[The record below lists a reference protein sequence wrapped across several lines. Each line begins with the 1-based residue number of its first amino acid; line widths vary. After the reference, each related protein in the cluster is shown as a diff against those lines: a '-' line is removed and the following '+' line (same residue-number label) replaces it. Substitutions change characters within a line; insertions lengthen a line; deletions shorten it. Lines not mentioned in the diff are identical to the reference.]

1 MAIGSQ
7 AATTRSNQIA
17 LGTNTTEVTVPN
29 IAGNADQL
37 ISANADGTLQRT
49 NISTSDVASLVS
61 NKASNAFDQSIIQVE
76 VGNTN
81 GSTTSSVSIG
91 AGACAQFAG
100 STAIGAKAKTTRTNQ
115 VVVGNRK
122 TTTTI
127 PNIAGNGNG
136 MVIANSDGT
145 LARSTINLN
154 NLALLTNGSTP
165 MSTGVA
171 SNTEGRIQ
179 IGKNTT
185 TKGEN
190 AVAIGA
196 DSKAVGRNAMAVG
209 AGAISLE
216 DNLITIGSEQTKT
229 RITNL
234 SGEGNQIILANPSGT
249 LIRYTGSKTVDSDLK
264 INGDQT
270 ITGNQTIEGNQEIQ
284 GNLKTSGSV
293 KFEGLASSG
302 QFTTDQDQNDGEK
315 RLLTLDGDGNAGTS
329 NISLDQIER
338 AVTNKIPQIEESIG
352 DLGRAV
358 ETTGAMAA
366 AFSAIPEMTL
376 DPEEPV
382 RCGFGGGGFGTQ
394 YAIAGGCAVR
404 IAHRFHLN
412 GALAYAPS
420 IDYNYGATPSI
431 SGRLGLSFPLGKRS
445 LHTRSLQIK
454 KEFAAYQ
461 SSVEMKIA
469 MLQTDINKRDD
480 QITALRKQLEALSEA
495 NGQKTTTEAPASD
508 ATNALIAALRQRIE
522 ELESQKEASVN
533 DNQEQQRI
541 LKNQATE
548 IKNQRQE
555 IEQMKSQIL
564 FLMKHMPNNNTTFSS
579 DQLKTSE

>member
-1 MAIGSQ
+1 MLTATTSTALGFAAAATADNSIALGANSSAANTFAIAIGANSSASKPNSIAIGFSSSAAYSNSMAIGSQ

-49 NISTSDVASLVS
+49 NISTSEVASLVS

-76 VGNTN
+76 VGNTS

-234 SGEGNQIILANPSGT
+234 SGEGNQII
-249 LIRYTGSKTVDSDLK
+249 
-264 INGDQT
+264 
-270 ITGNQTIEGNQEIQ
+270 
-284 GNLKTSGSV
+284 
-293 KFEGLASSG
+293 F
-302 QFTTDQDQNDGEK
+302 GEPK
-315 RLLTLDGDGNAGTS
+315 W
-329 NISLDQIER
+329 
-338 AVTNKIPQIEESIG
+338 
-352 DLGRAV
+352 
-358 ETTGAMAA
+358 
-366 AFSAIPEMTL
+366 
-376 DPEEPV
+376 
-382 RCGFGGGGFGTQ
+382 
-394 YAIAGGCAVR
+394 
-404 IAHRFHLN
+404 
-412 GALAYAPS
+412 
-420 IDYNYGATPSI
+420 
-431 SGRLGLSFPLGKRS
+431 
-445 LHTRSLQIK
+445 
-454 KEFAAYQ
+454 
-461 SSVEMKIA
+461 
-469 MLQTDINKRDD
+469 DIN
-480 QITALRKQLEALSEA
+480 TLH
-495 NGQKTTTEAPASD
+495 G
-508 ATNALIAALRQRIE
+508 
-522 ELESQKEASVN
+522 SQ
-533 DNQEQQRI
+533 D
-541 LKNQATE
+541 
-548 IKNQRQE
+548 
-555 IEQMKSQIL
+555 
-564 FLMKHMPNNNTTFSS
+564 H
-579 DQLKTSE
+579 